1 MRKWHRW
8 LSVFFGIFLLWIA
21 VTGVLSQVSVL
32 WPSGAPDAA
41 AKAAAAPPPGF
52 VCPEGWRCM
61 PPRPQS
67 GMRSLTGLFHHLHSG
82 ESFGPIGTAIS
93 VLSGLAMIFFSFSG
107 LWLYI
112 RMWTN
117 RRDRRLNPRWFWK

>member
-8 LSVFFGIFLLWIA
+8 LSVFFGVFLLWIA
-21 VTGVLSQVSVL
+21 VTGVLSQLSVL
-32 WPSGAPDAA
+32 WPATEPPASMTT
-41 AKAAAAPPPGF
+41 PPPGF

-61 PPRPQS
+61 PPRAE
-67 GMRSLTGLFHHLHSG
+67 GGLRSLTGLFHHLHSG
-82 ESFGPIGTAIS
+82 ETFGPIGTAIS

-112 RMWTN
+112 RMWRERS
-117 RRDRRLNPRWFWK
+117 RRSVSPRWFWK